1 MAIENLEQLNEMH
14 LDVLREIGNIGSGNA
29 ATSLSQM
36 LNKKVNMLVPKVR
49 ILNVNDVINALG
61 GPENPQVAILMKL
74 NGDINGIMMFLIEQD
89 FVASLLEA
97 LLGGRKVECTNL
109 SELENSAISEIGN
122 IMMSA
127 YSNAIATLSS
137 LNIRPSVPAVTI
149 DMVGALLTVPVIEI
163 GLVSD
168 EIIFIENDFLGFQQ
182 ETISANMLL
191 VPDIDSLNKLMK
203 SLGIG

>member
-1 MAIENLEQLNEMH
+1 MSIENLDQLNEMH

-29 ATSLSQM
+29 ATSLSNM
-36 LNKKVNMLVPKVR
+36 LDKPVNMLVPKVR
-49 ILNVNDVINALG
+49 ILHVDDVINALG

-74 NGDINGIMMFLIEQD
+74 HGDITGIMMFLIEQD
-89 FVASLLEA
+89 FVSALLEV
-97 LLGGRKVECTNL
+97 LLGEKKQSL
-109 SELENSAISEIGN
+109 ADFSELENSAVSEIGN

-127 YSNAIATLSS
+127 YSNAIATLSN

-168 EIIFIENDFLGFQQ
+168 EIIFIENDFLGF
-182 ETISANMLL
+182 EEESISANMLL
-191 VPDIDSLNKLMK
+191 VPDIESLNKLMK
-203 SLGIG
+203 SLGIM

>member
-97 LLGGRKVECTNL
+97 LLGGKKVECTNL

>member
-1 MAIENLEQLNEMH
+1 MTIENLEELNEMH

-36 LNKKVNMLVPKVR
+36 LDKKVDMMVPNVR
-49 ILNVNDVINALG
+49 ILHVDDVIEALG
-61 GPENPQVAILMKL
+61 GPENAQVAILMKL
-74 NGDINGIMMFLIEQD
+74 HGDIAGIMMFLIEQD
-89 FVASLLEA
+89 FVKELLEV
-97 LLGGRKVECTNL
+97 LLGETDVKCKQLT
-109 SELENSAISEIGN
+109 ELENSALSEISN

-127 YSNAIATLSS
+127 YANAIGSLSG
-137 LNIRPSVPAVTI
+137 LTIRPSVPAITI

-168 EIIFIENDFLGFQQ
+168 EIIFIENDFMGFH

-191 VPDIDSLNKLMK
+191 VPDIDSLNKIMK